1 MTRIIRKTQQLP
13 VENGG
18 FYFSILLKKKKNG
31 KRIEE
36 KI

>member
-18 FYFSILLKKKKNG
+18 FYFSILLKKKNG